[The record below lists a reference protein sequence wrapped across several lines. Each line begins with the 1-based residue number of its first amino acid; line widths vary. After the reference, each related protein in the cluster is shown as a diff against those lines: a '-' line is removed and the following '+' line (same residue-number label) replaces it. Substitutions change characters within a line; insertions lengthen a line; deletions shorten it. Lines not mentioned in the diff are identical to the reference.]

1 MCNHLAKSISRNNI
15 ISWKLRNSNEKSLN
29 SKHIVEDSSVQS
41 LTPFDISLTPAKI
54 NIKSDIN
61 DNVNALKMN

>member
-1 MCNHLAKSISRNNI
+1 
-15 ISWKLRNSNEKSLN
+15 
-29 SKHIVEDSSVQS
+29 VEDSSVQS